1 MANAFASAHDELA
14 ACQSAEYGTA
24 CVATIG
30 TMTSIAC
37 VIGTNAFGD
46 VLLPGGVGESGSQML
61 AVKKSLL
68 TDYADTVK
76 YPNGEPPKF
85 TPVTVRSQAH
95 VILDVDE
102 RDGIFYITVGDP
114 TAGE

>member
-1 MANAFASAHDELA
+1 MSPTTDAHDRLVTSQA
-14 ACQSAEYGTA
+14 RWTGLS

-30 TMTSIAC
+30 TMSAIPC
-37 VIGTNAFGD
+37 VVGMNAFGD

-61 AVKKSLL
+61 AIKKSLL

-85 TPVTVRSQAH
+85 TPVTVRGQDH

-114 TAGE
+114 TASE